1 MTPRLKAPRYLRPKT
16 RAWWLTVMEGWE
28 LEEHHQRVLTAT
40 CRAWDTMEA
49 AERLLDREGLVV
61 ETKAGGPRAHPA
73 VKIAAEA
80 RLQFFRGVRELDLD
94 ITAPSETRRLP
105 ALRSMR
111 GPSAA

>member
-1 MTPRLKAPRYLRPKT
+1 
-16 RAWWLTVMEGWE
+16 MEGWT
-28 LEEHHQRVLTAT
+28 LEEHHERVLTAT

-49 AERLLDREGLVV
+49 AERLLDRDGLVV
-61 ETKAGGPRAHPA
+61 DTKAGGPRAHPA

-94 ITAPSETRRLP
+94 LDAPAEARRPP

-111 GPSAA
+111 GGRG